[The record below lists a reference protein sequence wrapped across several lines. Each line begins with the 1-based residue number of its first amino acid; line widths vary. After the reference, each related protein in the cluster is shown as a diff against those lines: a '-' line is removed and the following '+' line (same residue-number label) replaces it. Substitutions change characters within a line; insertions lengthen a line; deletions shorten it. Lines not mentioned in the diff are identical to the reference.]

1 MKTALRHGIIA
12 GTLVGLSLLASPLY
26 AQTMSFDQVLQKVVD
41 HYPSLRTSEYQV
53 EKARQESIKVE
64 STLGWQLS
72 AQGSVNHDLSLF
84 GAPSDTVNLAGS
96 LARKLDSGASLSVN
110 ADINRTDSDY
120 AISPYLPNPAT
131 TTSLDVQYR
140 QPLQRGVD
148 NPDYVLDRD
157 NAEVQ
162 QRLASAER
170 ASRYDQLASQ
180 LVDIYLGLARVQS
193 QIANTEQAIVRS
205 KRLKKYI
212 AHRFNLGLA
221 EDKDRL
227 QVEAQLK
234 GHEATLQTLKQA
246 QVKQVVALNRL
257 MGREAQASLQLQQPQ
272 AVFEHDDM
280 QLLPRVQQHSPAL
293 KSVDG
298 RLQLAENSIR
308 ASRDARKDQL
318 DMVVYLG
325 NKTNAG
331 DTAGGSLK
339 DSEVVGGL
347 RLEYNRG
354 LDRRGY
360 DAQLYQAQL
369 DRYAAIS
376 DKRQVMEDLKYNLA
390 SLLADRDSVK
400 QTIQAYALSVTSEQ
414 KKLQDAEKRY
424 RQGRTDTDQL
434 IQFEAQLSAAELN
447 LELQRIELLGVEQ
460 KLRLLTGQ
468 LWDNIQYPALNLSE
482 GNAAP

>member
-131 TTSLDVQYR
+131 MTSLDVQYR

>member
-131 TTSLDVQYR
+131 MTSLDVQYR

-212 AHRFNLGLA
+212 ARRFNLGLA

>member
-131 TTSLDVQYR
+131 MTSLDVQYR

-212 AHRFNLGLA
+212 ARRFNLGLA

-272 AVFEHDDM
+272 AVFEHNDM

-339 DSEVVGGL
+339 DTEVVGGL

>member
-131 TTSLDVQYR
+131 MTSLDVQYR

-212 AHRFNLGLA
+212 ARRFNLGLA

-272 AVFEHDDM
+272 AVFEHNDM

>member
-212 AHRFNLGLA
+212 ARRFNLGLA

-272 AVFEHDDM
+272 AVFEHNDM

>member
-212 AHRFNLGLA
+212 ARRFNLGLA

>member
-212 AHRFNLGLA
+212 ARRFNLGLA

-339 DSEVVGGL
+339 DTEVVGGL

>member
-1 MKTALRHGIIA
+1 MKTAIRHRAIA
-12 GTLVGLSLLASPLY
+12 GLLVGLSLPGTLLH

-41 HYPSLRTSEYQV
+41 HYPSLRSTEYQV

-64 STLGWQLS
+64 STLGWQLN
-72 AQGSVNHDLSLF
+72 AQGGVSHDLSLF

-96 LARKLDSGASLSVN
+96 LARKLESGARLSLN
-110 ADINRTDSDY
+110 ANINRTDSDY
-120 AISPYLPNPAT
+120 AISPNLPNPAT
-131 TTSLDVQYR
+131 TTTLDMQYR
-140 QPLQRGVD
+140 QPLQKGAD
-148 NPDYVLDRD
+148 NPDFVIAKD
-157 NAEVQ
+157 NAAVQ
-162 QRLASAER
+162 QRLTGADR
-170 ASRYDQLASQ
+170 ASRYDQVATQ

-193 QIANTEQAIVRS
+193 QIANTQEAIVRS
-205 KRLKKYI
+205 KRLKNYI
-212 AHRFNLGLA
+212 ARRFNLGLA

-257 MGREAQASLQLQQPQ
+257 MGREPQAGLELQQPQ

-293 KSVDG
+293 QTVNG
-298 RLQLAENSIR
+298 RLELAENSIR

-318 DMVVYLG
+318 DMVMYLG
-325 NKTNAG
+325 NKTNEG
-331 DTAGGSLK
+331 DTPAGGIN

-354 LDRRGY
+354 LDRRGF

-376 DKRQVMEDLKYNLA
+376 DKQQVLEDLKYNLA
-390 SLLADRDSVK
+390 SLLADRDNVK
-400 QTIQAYALSVTSEQ
+400 QTIRAYALSVSSEQ

-468 LWDNIQYPALNLSE
+468 LWDSIQYPALNLTE
-482 GNAAP
+482 GAAAQ